1 MVRELLLG
9 PKRFK
14 DLLAMLPAMG
24 TNRLGDRLKSLQAAG
39 AVAKRTLPPPAG
51 VQVYEL
57 TESGQ
62 RLRPA
67 IYCLGAWGWQL
78 PPDEGIDRETA
89 RAELIALGLAGTS
102 RPELSAGLAECYEF
116 RVGEERFHVK
126 ATDGVAE
133 ARSGPAP
140 VAADLLV
147 ECDLHTFL
155 ALATGDLTPQQAIR
169 RGHAQI
175 RGEPATAVRAFE
187 DPQLQADRRP
197 VPARARI
204 SQSLKRPASGWLNE
218 PSKPGPARQPT
229 PSTRLRRSVRLRRC
243 RCQRRSRPP

>member
-1 MVRELLLG
+1 MCPVARALDVLGERWTLLIVRELLLG

-14 DLLAMLPAMG
+14 DLLATLPAMG
-24 TNRLGDRLKSLQAAG
+24 TNRLGDRLKSLQVAG

-78 PPDEGIDRETA
+78 PVAENIDRESA

-102 RPELSAGLAECYEF
+102 PAELSAELAETYEF
-116 RVGEERFHVK
+116 RVADECFHVN
-126 ATDGVAE
+126 AIHGVVTVL
-133 ARSGPAP
+133 SGPAP
-140 VAADLLV
+140 VAPDLLV

-155 ALATGDLTPQQAIR
+155 ALATGELTCVQAIR
-169 RGHAQI
+169 RGHASI
-175 RGEPATAVRAFE
+175 DGEPALFARAFNVL
-187 DPQLQADRRP
+187 DFRRAADQFRL
-197 VPARARI
+197 VPA
-204 SQSLKRPASGWLNE
+204 
-218 PSKPGPARQPT
+218 
-229 PSTRLRRSVRLRRC
+229 
-243 RCQRRSRPP
+243 